1 MDVFLTKYEYE
12 SRGVLH
18 KKLEKNDMKAQCF
31 CEDGRFFDKIWAWE
45 QGVFLENGRFFDK
58 IGVRE
63 QWFFRAKSEKKGDPI
78 DFFGP

>member
-1 MDVFLTKYEYE
+1 MRAGGFSFKIWKEKDMRAQFFLRIDVFW
-12 SRGVLH
+12 RNMG
-18 KKLEKNDMKAQCF
+18 MRAGC
-31 CEDGRFFDKIWAWE
+31 
-45 QGVFLENGRFFDK
+45 FLENGRFFDK